1 MLCFANTVSQLGGV
15 YRSIDN
21 GDNWCQIAP
30 QATASFAPLTSRS
43 GQGWYDLVI
52 LSSPDGEKSVP

>member
-1 MLCFANTVSQLGGV
+1 MYALFANSVAQLGGV

-21 GDNWCQIAP
+21 GDNGVKLH

-52 LSSPDGEKSVP
+52 LSSPNGKLVL

>member
-1 MLCFANTVSQLGGV
+1 MYALFANSVSQLGGV

-30 QATASFAPLTSRS
+30 QSTPAFGSITSRS

-52 LSSPDGEKSVP
+52 LSP